1 MKETSEPYIINN
13 EELTIIQVGSGG
25 RRGGQWGPRPHLGF
39 YKLLYIDLDI

>member
-25 RRGGQWGPRPHLGF
+25 RRGWAMGATAPPWFL
-39 YKLLYIDLDI
+39 